1 MKKLFSILLIALLL
15 TTSMF
20 TRVFA
25 EGEETTETNDEEVT
39 VNRIEDIDPSTLD
52 IPKLGEVTEEESK
65 PEPVYADDEIVRV
78 SIKLEKPATL
88 DIYSAKDV
96 VDNVEAME
104 YREQLQVE
112 QDIIASDI
120 ESETNKELDVQW
132 NLTLAANVI
141 SANVEY
147 GDIEQIKNV
156 SGVE

>member
-1 MKKLFSILLIALLL
+1 
-15 TTSMF
+15 
-20 TRVFA
+20 
-25 EGEETTETNDEEVT
+25 
-39 VNRIEDIDPSTLD
+39 
-52 IPKLGEVTEEESK
+52 SK

-141 SANVEY
+141 SANV
-147 GDIEQIKNV
+147 V
-156 SGVE
+156 SARRFRPFRVRQFRPISVN